1 MTREQIEKEAI
12 KYAKNECHN
21 CDEASPNIAGFV
33 AGAQWLADK
42 LCIIPWDKALKELHD
57 YYLCKKC
64 KDKALSDLRK
74 EETK

>member
-1 MTREQIEKEAI
+1 MTREQIAKAAI

-33 AGAQWLADK
+33 AGAKWLADK

-57 YYLCKKC
+57 YCME
-64 KDKALSDLRK
+64 K
-74 EETK
+74 EGEQYED